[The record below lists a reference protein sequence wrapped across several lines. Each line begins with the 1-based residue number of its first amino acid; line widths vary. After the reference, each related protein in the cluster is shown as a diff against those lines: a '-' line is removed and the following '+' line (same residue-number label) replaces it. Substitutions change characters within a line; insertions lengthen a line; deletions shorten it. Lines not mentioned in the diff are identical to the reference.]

1 MITQYPISFLF
12 TNLGIIALAGI
23 VVNNNI
29 VLVDTY
35 NVLRRENINASPKDL
50 IVRTAA
56 QRIRPIIL
64 TTATTVVGLMPLAMG
79 LGVDLIARDIGIGGR
94 VVEWWSPLSFA
105 VVWGLTFASLM
116 TLILTPCW
124 LMLPTKIKELYAGLN
139 SVKSEPKL
147 NN

>member
-1 MITQYPISFLF
+1 M
-12 TNLGIIALAGI
+12 
-23 VVNNNI
+23 
-29 VLVDTY
+29 
-35 NVLRRENINASPKDL
+35 LRRENIGASQKDL

-79 LGVDLIARDIGIGGR
+79 LGVDLIARDIGVGGR

-139 SVKSEPKL
+139 SVKSEPEL